1 MRRNLELNLG
11 KVCNNRCILCLD
23 ARAPRE
29 SRRWVPV
36 ERAAEEL
43 ERGRADGADSLGLL
57 GGEPTAH
64 PGILEIVGLARGLGY
79 ARIAVSTN
87 AIKLADRPFAEEL
100 VQAGVTR
107 FSVSIHGHNPELEDR
122 ISGRE
127 GNFRRKLAAI
137 RNLVRLRED
146 GLLPDNVSLNP
157 VLTAPLVGAVPELAA
172 AFSRLGIRDVRY
184 NFVRTDPCPDL
195 ALELTPK
202 LPDVTAEIA
211 RTVVVNTHHLHMD
224 LSFGDLPLCAYPW
237 EILSRRELAS
247 RVIGEARD
255 LDTHVAVF
263 VAPEDDECEASRF
276 RWSDRKRDAL
286 KIQPSDPCDRCRLR
300 GSCEGIWRSYVDT
313 HGAFDLSPVNHAPGW
328 LSSS

>member
-1 MRRNLELNLG
+1 VRRNLELNLG

-64 PGILEIVGLARGLGY
+64 PSILEIVALATELGY
-79 ARIAVSTN
+79 ARIAISTN
-87 AIKLADRPFAEEL
+87 AIKLSDRPFAEAL
-100 VQAGVTR
+100 VRAGVTR

-122 ISGRE
+122 ISGRD
-127 GNFRRKLAAI
+127 GNFVRKLAAI
-137 RNLVRLRED
+137 RNLVRLRQD

-184 NFVRTDPCPDL
+184 NFVRTDPCPEL
-195 ALELTPK
+195 ALELTPR

-211 RTVVVNTHHLHMD
+211 RAVVVNTHHLHMD

-237 EILSRRELAS
+237 EILSRRELA
-247 RVIGEARD
+247 RQVIGEARD

-263 VAPEDDECEASRF
+263 VAPEDDRCEASRF

-300 GSCEGIWRSYVDT
+300 GACEGIWRSYVDT
-313 HGAFDLSPVNHAPGW
+313 LGTVGLSPINHVPGW